1 MNVHLKILGFETID
15 AIPDYWSLQDYHA
28 LLERCE
34 IDDYAQMS
42 FSEAEE
48 MLFMALTDMEADEAA
63 KIILEYK
70 FSSQLRAGQIE
81 QMSHEML
88 DDCLPE
94 EHPDIALHYCLF
106 SINELLNR
114 AFNNTFP
121 EAKATRIHFR
131 LELVGADAQTS
142 ISKEIILKAF
152 ALCFTDG
159 QIIHRLYEDQLAGEL
174 AFPETENILWEVQTL
189 GDHEYAIITSRYW
202 IEREDFSSLEAN
214 GKITLAKSA
223 KDKKRF

>member
-1 MNVHLKILGFETID
+1 MNVHLKILGFETLD
-15 AIPDYWSLQDYHA
+15 AIPDCWSLQDYQA

-34 IDDYAQMS
+34 IDDYAQLS

-48 MLFMALTDMEADEAA
+48 MLFMALADLEADEAA

-88 DDCLPE
+88 EDCLPE
-94 EHPDIALHYCLF
+94 EHPDITLHYCLF
-106 SINELLNR
+106 NINELLNR
-114 AFNNTFP
+114 AFNNKFP
-121 EAKATRIHFR
+121 DAKATRIRFR
-131 LELVGADAQTS
+131 LEIDGADSQTS

-152 ALCFTDG
+152 SLCFTDG

-174 AFPETENILWEVQTL
+174 AFPEAESILWEVQAQD
-189 GDHEYAIITSRYW
+189 DHEYTIITSRYW
-202 IEREDFSSLEAN
+202 IEREDFSSLQAN
-214 GKITLAKSA
+214 GKIQLSKLTKE
-223 KDKKRF
+223 KRA